1 MATQPTVPTL
11 TRGQRIPMSYEDFL
25 RLVDEDAH
33 AEWVDGEVIIFM
45 PPSARH
51 QILAFWLSRVIATYA
66 DFFDLG
72 MVLPAPFEMRA
83 RPGGSAREPDILFVA
98 WEHLDRLTPQRLI
111 GPADLVVE
119 VISPESVRRDQVEKR
134 REYAAVGV
142 TEYWLIDPRPSVTPL
157 VIYRLGE
164 AGDYLPVA
172 PDAAGH
178 YASGVLPG
186 FWLDPAWLRQERL
199 PQPLAIMQQI
209 APDALRAALDQSGAE

>member
-1 MATQPTVPTL
+1 M
-11 TRGQRIPMSYEDFL
+11 
-25 RLVDEDAH
+25 
-33 AEWVDGEVIIFM
+33 
-45 PPSARH
+45 
-51 QILAFWLSRVIATYA
+51 
-66 DFFDLG
+66 
-72 MVLPAPFEMRA
+72 
-83 RPGGSAREPDILFVA
+83 
-98 WEHLDRLTPQRLI
+98 
-111 GPADLVVE
+111 
-119 VISPESVRRDQVEKR
+119 
-134 REYAAVGV
+134 
-142 TEYWLIDPRPSVTPL
+142 IDPRPSVTPL